1 MGAVITG
8 LPGILSRRIDPRS
21 GTVMAWGAAHAGN
34 APNAIPQ
41 EGMLRGTVRTGEHGT
56 WADMEP
62 LVRSVIGEI
71 LAPLGFADGRL
82 FGYVTFE
89 CQLEVTEGTGEDVG
103 ARLPLLLNAV
113 NMRTYRAPLA
123 SGPDGL
129 VPSLG
134 AFRRVVMEAAAEVYG
149 KDVVR
154 SVAVTRAAPA

>member
-1 MGAVITG
+1 MMKRIMIGFAAVIAG
-8 LPGILSRRIDPRS
+8 LGV
-21 GTVMAWGAAHAGN
+21 GGAGAWGVSRYFPHHAGGEK
-34 APNAIPQ
+34 APAGN
-41 EGMLRGTVRTGEHGT
+41 
-56 WADMEP
+56 EP
-62 LVRSVIGEI
+62 SEFVPTGEI
-71 LAPLGFADGRL
+71 LAPLVFADGRL
-82 FGYVTFE
+82 SGYVTFE

-129 VPSLG
+129 VPGLG